1 MNLQTFPKRSHL
13 RFGLLLGLL
22 LTLILIRYAFQ
33 VDIPRI
39 VLLAVIALTALL
51 GDKNEII
58 ALCIAFIPMHESIDF
73 YFALVICMAVYI
85 LRYFRE
91 FRIGYAVLL
100 VFVVCIWEAL
110 HCLQSTFSVVDFLTC
125 IIPFIIMS
133 ILMATDIEQL
143 DYSFI
148 VRLFSLSTLG
158 IILILFIR
166 VLYFSDFNIATAL
179 LGLDRLGSDLHS
191 GIEDVTVS
199 GGQINPN
206 SLGVITVLAVTGL
219 MQLRRMGKGT
229 VGDVVLMCVMILFAT
244 LSASRTYLICLALMF
259 FLLIISEK
267 GGLKKKIKLISFICI
282 AIAVIVIVLLIF
294 FPSTFEYF
302 VNRFMVDDITTGR
315 GDLMGKYHQ
324 FILSDPKNLFF
335 GIGLQDYRDR
345 LVQIYNVADV
355 TPHNFLQEIIV
366 AWGIPGLIIFAV
378 LLFNMFY
385 QSSRHNRTI
394 SLINCIPLIIILV
407 KSLAGQL
414 LTSSYTMLALSYA
427 YLSLC
432 QDFSYIRDDN
442 NQKIKRL

>member
-22 LTLILIRYAFQ
+22 LTLILVRYAFQ

-110 HCLQSTFSVVDFLTC
+110 HCLQTTFDILKFLACIVPFVVLFVLTASDNEN
-125 IIPFIIMS
+125 F
-133 ILMATDIEQL
+133 
-143 DYSFI
+143 DYPFI
-148 VRLFSLSTLG
+148 VRVFSISTLG
-158 IILILFIR
+158 IILILFLR
-166 VLYFSDFNIATAL
+166 VIYFSDFNIATAL
-179 LGLDRLGSDLHS
+179 LGLERLGLDVHT

-229 VGDVVLMCVMILFAT
+229 VADVVLMCVMILFAT
-244 LSASRTYLICLALMF
+244 FSASRTYLICLALMF

-267 GGLKKKIKLISFICI
+267 GGPKKKIKLISFICI

-302 VNRFMVDDITTGR
+302 VNRFMVEDITTGR
-315 GDLMGKYHQ
+315 DDAMVVFNK
-324 FILSDPKNLFF
+324 FIVDNQQVMWF
-335 GIGLQDYRDR
+335 GIGLQEYGESTFEHYG
-345 LVQIYNVADV
+345 VWNNV
-355 TPHNFLQEIIV
+355 PHNFLQEIVI

-378 LLFNMFY
+378 LLFNMCY
-385 QSSRHNRTI
+385 QSSRRNRTI
-394 SLINCIPLIIILV
+394 SLINYIPLIIILV
-407 KSLAGQL
+407 KSLAGQM
-414 LTSSYTMLALSYA
+414 LTSSYTMLALSFA
-427 YLSLC
+427 YLSLLTNMET
-432 QDFSYIRDDN
+432 DKMARRENSDA
-442 NQKIKRL
+442 

>member
-22 LTLILIRYAFQ
+22 LTLILVRYAFQ
-33 VDIPRI
+33 IDIPRI

-110 HCLQSTFSVVDFLTC
+110 HCLQTTFDILKFLACIVPFVVLFVLTASDNEN
-125 IIPFIIMS
+125 F
-133 ILMATDIEQL
+133 
-143 DYSFI
+143 DYPFI
-148 VRLFSLSTLG
+148 VRVFSISTLG
-158 IILILFIR
+158 IILILFLR
-166 VLYFSDFNIATAL
+166 VIYFSDFNIATAL
-179 LGLDRLGSDLHS
+179 LGLERLGLDVHT

-229 VGDVVLMCVMILFAT
+229 VADVVLMCVMILFAT
-244 LSASRTYLICLALMF
+244 FSASRTYLICLALMF

-267 GGLKKKIKLISFICI
+267 GGPKKKIKLISFICI

-302 VNRFMVDDITTGR
+302 VNRFMVEDITTGR
-315 GDLMGKYHQ
+315 DDAMVVFNK
-324 FILSDPKNLFF
+324 FIVDNQQVMWF
-335 GIGLQDYRDR
+335 GIGLQEYGESTFEHYG
-345 LVQIYNVADV
+345 VWNNV
-355 TPHNFLQEIIV
+355 PHNFLQEIVI

-378 LLFNMFY
+378 LLFNMCY
-385 QSSRHNRTI
+385 QSSRRNRTI
-394 SLINCIPLIIILV
+394 SLINYIPLIIILV
-407 KSLAGQL
+407 KSLAGQM
-414 LTSSYTMLALSYA
+414 LTSSYTMLALSFA
-427 YLSLC
+427 YLSLLTNMET
-432 QDFSYIRDDN
+432 DKMARRENSDA
-442 NQKIKRL
+442 